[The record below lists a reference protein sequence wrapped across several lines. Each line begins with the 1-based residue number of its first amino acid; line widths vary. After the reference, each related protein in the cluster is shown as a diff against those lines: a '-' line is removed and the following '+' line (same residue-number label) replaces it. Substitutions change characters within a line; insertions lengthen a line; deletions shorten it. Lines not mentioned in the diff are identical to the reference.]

1 MSGMPRS
8 AAAAGQKLGE
18 ASATVG
24 AAVLEPAEAAIPE
37 VAAAGS
43 AAAVPVVVLGGSGYV
58 AGEAL
63 RLLAGHPRLAVAG
76 VVSESQP
83 GQPVAAAFPHLASA
97 YPAMRFSAVAD
108 LPRLIDL
115 AASPPQAVEVA
126 EVAEAA
132 VPAEVAEQVTRVA
145 EASAARRAAQ
155 AADGVA
161 PDARRSSTPGASAAT
176 GAAARAAAGRVAA
189 LCAAPHGAAAKLV
202 DMLLAAGERAGAR
215 LHVVDL
221 SADFRFAAAADY
233 ERVYGHPHGAP
244 GCLAR
249 FGCALPEHADLA
261 FAAAGGA
268 GGTSGGAATGQAS
281 SGPPRQLE
289 HVGHPGCFP
298 TAVLLAAVPLVR
310 LGWIEPSLQ
319 VVAVTGSTGA
329 GRTPS
334 ATTHHPARRSNLFA
348 YSPLA
353 HRHEPEMR
361 ELAAAAAGQ
370 PVTIHFVPQ
379 AGPFARGIYAT
390 LQARLLRPAR
400 PGRDAETAAAVTADL
415 ARFYAAAPFVDVAAQ
430 PPRLQDVVGSNYCR
444 IGIAVAGDRLVA
456 FSAIDNLTKGA
467 AGGGIQWLNR
477 LLGFGETAGLAQPGI
492 GWL

>member
-1 MSGMPRS
+1 MSDRPRS
-8 AAAAGQKLGE
+8 AAAAGRVKLGE
-18 ASATVG
+18 ASASLG
-24 AAVLEPAEAAIPE
+24 AAVLEPAETDGPK
-37 VAAAGS
+37 VPVAGS

-83 GQPVAAAFPHLASA
+83 GQLVAEAFPHLSGA
-97 YPAMRFSAVAD
+97 YPAMRFSAVEE
-108 LPRLIDL
+108 LPRLIAM
-115 AASPPQAVEVA
+115 AAMTAMAAEDADAARGAETAGGAEPAAGRSPS
-126 EVAEAA
+126 
-132 VPAEVAEQVTRVA
+132 
-145 EASAARRAAQ
+145 SAAA
-155 AADGVA
+155 
-161 PDARRSSTPGASAAT
+161 GATA
-176 GAAARAAAGRVAA
+176 GAAAGRVAA

-202 DMLLAAGERAGAR
+202 DLLLAAAERAGAR

-244 GCLAR
+244 GRLAR
-249 FGCALPEHADLA
+249 FGCALPEHAELA
-261 FAAAGGA
+261 FAAAGGLA
-268 GGTSGGAATGQAS
+268 GGRGGTSAEIGADGGIGTRGAAGQRT
-281 SGPPRQLE
+281 SGPARRIEIE

-329 GRTPS
+329 GRSPS

-361 ELAAAAAGQ
+361 ALAAAAAGQ
-370 PVTIHFVPQ
+370 PVAIHFVPQ

-390 LQARLLRPAR
+390 LQARLLRPAA
-400 PGRDAETAAAVTADL
+400 PGREAETAAAVTADL
-415 ARFYAAAPFVDVAAQ
+415 AGFYAAAPFVDVGAE
-430 PPRLQDVVGSNYCR
+430 PPRLQDVVGSNRCR
-444 IGIAVAGDRLVA
+444 LSVAVAGDRLVA

-477 LLGFGETAGLAQPGI
+477 LLGFAETAGLRQPGI